1 MQEAGASAIVRRVP
15 PATREPR
22 ARDSPACRPEHARP
36 RPFPEP
42 RGLPGM
48 LRVSKAHDAGSGIM
62 LTYFTPVYARTMPRA
77 ARTNAALRR
86 LVLDREQTTPGEDKS
101 NVGGWHSAP
110 DLFSSQAPE
119 VRELLD
125 WVCAAVLAMSK
136 YMSQTPHKGTQIETR
151 GWANV
156 SRNGDYHRAHMHPG
170 HDWSG
175 IYYVDPGEHPAAYP
189 DSGIIEFHDPRCAV
203 GILETPGK
211 PFWGT
216 VHFRPEAGMLLLF
229 PSWLV
234 HTVNPY
240 RGERERI
247 SIAFNVRMV
256 SPTPGTPG
264 VGPP

>member
-1 MQEAGASAIVRRVP
+1 
-15 PATREPR
+15 
-22 ARDSPACRPEHARP
+22 
-36 RPFPEP
+36 
-42 RGLPGM
+42 
-48 LRVSKAHDAGSGIM
+48 VSKAHDVGKGIM
-62 LTYFTPVYARTMPRA
+62 LTYFTPIYARTMPRA
-77 ARTNAALRR
+77 GKTNLALRR
-86 LVLDREQTTPGEDKS
+86 LVLEREVGADGLSKS

-110 DLFSSQAPE
+110 DIFSIRTPP
-119 VRELLD
+119 VGELLE
-125 WVCAAVLAMSK
+125 WVRAAVLSMSRF
-136 YMSQTPHKGTQIETR
+136 MSQTAHSGTQIETT

-170 HDWSG
+170 NDWSG
-175 IYYVDPGEHPAAYP
+175 IYYVDPGEHPGEYP
-189 DSGIIEFHDPRCAV
+189 DSGIIEFQDPRCAV
-203 GILETPGK
+203 GILETPGR

-256 SPTPGTPG
+256 PGA
-264 VGPP
+264 